1 MNRCAYIFLDEAGN
15 FDFSQNGTRYFV
27 LTSVSTRRPFA
38 AHDPKVFSGNSLMDF
53 RRPAT
58 ILPRRERIT
67 KEDSC

>member
-15 FDFSQNGTRYFV
+15 FDFSR
-27 LTSVSTRRPFA
+27 VSA
-38 AHDPKVFSGNSLMDF
+38 IHGPKVFSGNGLMGF

-67 KEDSC
+67 